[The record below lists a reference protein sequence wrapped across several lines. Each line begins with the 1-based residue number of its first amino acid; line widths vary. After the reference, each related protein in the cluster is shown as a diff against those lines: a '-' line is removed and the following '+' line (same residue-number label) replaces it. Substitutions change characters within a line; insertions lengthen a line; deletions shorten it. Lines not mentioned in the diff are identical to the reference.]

1 MEFRSPITPEYGGDV
16 MRIAVMIAIIVAA
29 IALSASAQNQ
39 ELSEAAL
46 SDATLAPVAE
56 ALAQRSEFFLRN
68 DVEPVQ
74 FDPAMRQRVQ
84 SGGAAL
90 KLEANSDDKSA
101 VLRFSLDLSRPG
113 SEKSPFLLA
122 FELSSPLAK
131 DSPRTTVA
139 TANTLTGMPAGEV
152 GFFWSNKRERAQNI
166 IRTGFAPYVRSLAG
180 GSVVAPAGSELL
192 SLLSASSKA
201 GGSLST
207 ATVSALAEVVN
218 FRQIAQQA
226 ASPWFTFAGITGKG
240 GRQRYKFAEPPAYQ
254 DAADA
259 LTSYSASL
267 VGGRYNAATQRFYT
281 TSLSRVRKYKE
292 QDPVER
298 CEPTS
303 TPNVS
308 KCKTIAGGAPRR
320 QESTIA
326 DAVVNWRFAPQ
337 FGVAPRV
344 ARDFTD
350 NATAVSLP
358 IYFVEGTAKNE
369 KNALNGGVSLEWNT
383 KDRDLVVAIFVG
395 QFAKLPPFLK

>member
-1 MEFRSPITPEYGGDV
+1 
-16 MRIAVMIAIIVAA
+16 MRTSVTIAIIIVAFGV
-29 IALSASAQNQ
+29 SASAQDQ
-39 ELSEAAL
+39 TLSEEAL
-46 SDATLAPVAE
+46 SDATLAPVAG
-56 ALAQRSEFFLRN
+56 ALAQRWEFFLRN

-84 SGGAAL
+84 SGGAAF

-101 VLRFSLDLSRPG
+101 VLRFSFDLGRPG

-122 FELSSPLAK
+122 FELSSPLVK

-139 TANTLTGMPAGEV
+139 TANTLTGMPSGEV
-152 GFFWSNKRERAQNI
+152 GFFWSNKREQAKNI
-166 IRTGFAPYVRSLAG
+166 VRTGFAPYVRALG
-180 GSVVAPAGSELL
+180 GGAAVDPASSQLL
-192 SLLSASSKA
+192 SLLPASSKA

-240 GRQRYKFAEPPAYQ
+240 GRQRYKFAEAPAYQ
-254 DAADA
+254 DTADA
-259 LTSYSASL
+259 LTSYSATL

-281 TSLSRVRKYKE
+281 ASVSRVRKYKE

-298 CEPTS
+298 CEPTG

-326 DAVVNWRFAPQ
+326 DAVLNWRFAPQ

-350 NATAVSLP
+350 NVTAVSLP

-369 KNALNGGVSLEWNT
+369 KNALNGGLSLEWNT

-395 QFAKLPPFLK
+395 QFVKLPPFLK